1 MPREELR
8 EAAKRAAGAAPPMSA
23 EVRSRLTAL
32 LRRRP
37 DRDRSDHRAAG

>member
-1 MPREELR
+1 MTREELR
-8 EAAKRAAGAAPPMSA
+8 QAAKRAAEAAPPMSP

-37 DRDRSDHRAAG
+37 GRDRSDHRAAG